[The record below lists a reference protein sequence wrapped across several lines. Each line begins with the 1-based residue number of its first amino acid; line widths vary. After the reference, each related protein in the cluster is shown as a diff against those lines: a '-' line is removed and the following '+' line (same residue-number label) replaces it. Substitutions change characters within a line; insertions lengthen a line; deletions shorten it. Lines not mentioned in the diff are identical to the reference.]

1 MSGAGRR
8 RKGAGRRRKGAGRRR
23 KGAGRRRKVL
33 LLGPNGQ
40 LGRDIRKAH
49 ANADAPFDLFAV
61 GRDRLDVS
69 QPAAI
74 AQVLADVQFDILVNC
89 TGYHRT
95 DEAEDNAALAV
106 AVNAHAVAAMA
117 KLCAHKRARL
127 LHISTDYVFGG
138 DVERRQALREDDP
151 IAPVN
156 VYGASK
162 ALGETLARLAH
173 EDVVILRVASLFG
186 VAGASGKGGNFVE
199 TMIRLGREGR
209 TLRVVDDQI
218 MSPTATADVADIA
231 YRMLCQGCPSGP
243 YHVVNS
249 GTASWYGFAT
259 EIFRQT
265 ALEATVTPCASAE
278 YPTRA
283 QRPSFSALDNAKT
296 VSAIDRLRPWQDA
309 LDAYLVAKGHRRSA
323 P

>member
-1 MSGAGRR
+1 MS
-8 RKGAGRRRKGAGRRR
+8 
-23 KGAGRRRKVL
+23 GAGRRRKVL

-40 LGRDIRKAH
+40 LGHDIRRVH

-61 GRDRLDVS
+61 GRDRLDVAE
-69 QPAAI
+69 PEAI
-74 AQVLADVQFDILVNC
+74 ARELDDVQFDVLVNC

-95 DEAEDNAALAV
+95 DEAEDNAALAI
-106 AVNAHAVAAMA
+106 AVNAHAVESMA
-117 KLCAHKRARL
+117 KLCARKGARL

-138 DVERRQALREDDP
+138 DVERTRALREHDP

-199 TMIRLGREGR
+199 TMIRLGRER
-209 TLRVVDDQI
+209 RSLNVVDDQI

-231 YRMLCQGCPSGP
+231 YDMLRQGCPSGQ

-249 GTASWYGFAT
+249 GAASWYDFAI
-259 EIFRQT
+259 EIFRQ
-265 ALEATVTPCASAE
+265 ARLAVGVVPCDSAE
-278 YPTRA
+278 YPARA
-283 QRPSFSALDNAKT
+283 QRPHFSALDNAKT
-296 VSAIDRLRPWQDA
+296 TSTLGPLRPWQEA
-309 LDAYLVAKGHRRSA
+309 LDEYLQAKGYRKAAR
-323 P
+323 